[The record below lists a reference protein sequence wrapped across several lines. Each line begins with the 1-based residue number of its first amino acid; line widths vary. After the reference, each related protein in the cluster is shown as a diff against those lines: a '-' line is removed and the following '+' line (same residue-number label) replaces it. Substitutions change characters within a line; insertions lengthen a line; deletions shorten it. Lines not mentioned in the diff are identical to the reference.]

1 MSQEEA
7 DAVLA
12 RRADKTT
19 ASGLV
24 ALAQGWPAV
33 IGLAAL
39 SGESAIPE
47 DDVPAALYDYFAE
60 ELYQAAPE
68 SIQRGMCQLAVAPR
82 VDADVAESLLGSAAK
97 RVIDSAIDLG
107 FLSRATLE
115 LHPLLRA
122 FLLEKLKAEG
132 ETVLASLVA
141 DVGMFLI
148 KKCRWDEAYSLSK
161 HFSHGP
167 LLELLLDEGYECI
180 LREGRLATLTL
191 WAEHARGGLSS
202 SPIVDVVQAE
212 LALRR
217 GEYAEAEALALEA
230 SRAMRVDHRLASK
243 PFDIAGRAA
252 HLADREADA
261 LEYHGK
267 AEEVANDPAAV
278 RDALWGQIICAYAL
292 EDRDVEAPA
301 QKLEQLG
308 PSTPADVLRLA
319 YTRWVLAYRRGR
331 LYEGTAAVRG
341 ASHVVSRVED
351 PMVRTSFLN
360 AFARSLALQGLY
372 DEAAPVAE
380 QVLADAERNRLR
392 FVLPHVYAVKAIIDL
407 GLRRFSSAISFALRA
422 ESIAARGDIHN
433 FIESKTIQC
442 KIRLAEGAFDQAI
455 ATSNIATRER
465 PTSGMFAEYLA
476 FRGLAFIRSGNSKEG
491 RRLLDEAH
499 GLSGILDARAAIR
512 YARTAADLEESTS
525 DAEASLRDALH
536 FLVSTGHVDSF
547 VAAYRSYPELLHAC
561 FRLSDA
567 PHDELRLIVGRA
579 RDEAITRSIG
589 FPLQAA
595 ANRAPGSV
603 LSPRQNDVYELLAQG
618 LQNREIARALFISEA
633 TVKVHVT
640 QILEKL
646 GVRSRTEAAVY
657 AVMTQRRS
665 DAGSPDAEPQ

>member
-1 MSQEEA
+1 
-7 DAVLA
+7 
-12 RRADKTT
+12 
-19 ASGLV
+19 
-24 ALAQGWPAV
+24 
-33 IGLAAL
+33 
-39 SGESAIPE
+39 
-47 DDVPAALYDYFAE
+47 
-60 ELYQAAPE
+60 
-68 SIQRGMCQLAVAPR
+68 
-82 VDADVAESLLGSAAK
+82 
-97 RVIDSAIDLG
+97 
-107 FLSRATLE
+107 
-115 LHPLLRA
+115 
-122 FLLEKLKAEG
+122 
-132 ETVLASLVA
+132 
-141 DVGMFLI
+141 
-148 KKCRWDEAYSLSK
+148 
-161 HFSHGP
+161 
-167 LLELLLDEGYECI
+167 
-180 LREGRLATLTL
+180 
-191 WAEHARGGLSS
+191 
-202 SPIVDVVQAE
+202 
-212 LALRR
+212 
-217 GEYAEAEALALEA
+217 
-230 SRAMRVDHRLASK
+230 
-243 PFDIAGRAA
+243 
-252 HLADREADA
+252 
-261 LEYHGK
+261 
-267 AEEVANDPAAV
+267 
-278 RDALWGQIICAYAL
+278 
-292 EDRDVEAPA
+292 
-301 QKLEQLG
+301 
-308 PSTPADVLRLA
+308 
-319 YTRWVLAYRRGR
+319 
-331 LYEGTAAVRG
+331 
-341 ASHVVSRVED
+341 
-351 PMVRTSFLN
+351 MVRTSFLN

-476 FRGLAFIRSGNSKEG
+476 FRGLAFIRSGDSKEG